1 MAGETDSENRA
12 LGEAIMVLRKRR
24 GVSQKALTA
33 QADLPSGSV
42 SRFERAKGTPD
53 INQLRAIAKAI
64 GVDPGE
70 ILRLSQAIL
79 DFGPSAH
86 SPDAGEADRIFSP
99 DLHEEISKHAGE
111 RARLDG
117 EHYRLLYR
125 MLQELL
131 RNERQ
136 NESGSD

>member
-1 MAGETDSENRA
+1 MAGEANKENRA
-12 LGEAIMVLRKRR
+12 HGEAIMVLRKRR
-24 GVSQKALTA
+24 GLSQRELTD

-42 SRFERAKGTPD
+42 SRFERAKTTPD
-53 INQLRAIAKAI
+53 VNQLRAIAKAL

-86 SPDAGEADRIFSP
+86 TSDLEEDDRIFSQ
-99 DLHEEISKHAGE
+99 DLHEEISKHNGE
-111 RARLDG
+111 QARLDTD
-117 EHYRLLYR
+117 HYRILYR
-125 MLQELL
+125 MVQEVL